1 MEAQEFVLAIVAM
14 AIGGSVVITAIVK
27 GVDLIKSWITR
38 NNSSYDEEKF
48 DRLAKAFIQYKKESQ
63 RRFQNIET
71 IITDEDADALSSP
84 KQIVNQTK
92 SHESIELQQ
101 DDEYEEQEAD
111 NGNLKNMLN
120 RKRTR

>member
-71 IITDEDADALSSP
+71 IITVEDADALSSP
-84 KQIVNQTK
+84 KQTVKQTK
-92 SHESIELQQ
+92 SQKSIELQQ

-120 RKRTR
+120 SKKAR